1 MGGAQRC
8 SDVPFLSVPVCCSPR
23 CHLPLPVPPA
33 KHPELSQFG
42 APLQVS
48 SGGAQAGQS
57 SLEMSRLLILR
68 ARRTFSK
75 ARRVTTDGGRSS
87 GQEYREE
94 LEGVLADI
102 FVQLRDMCEELAES
116 ICQRR
121 TLLVAE
127 RVEQVEAFR

>member
-1 MGGAQRC
+1 MSC
-8 SDVPFLSVPVCCSPR
+8 LYR
-23 CHLPLPVPPA
+23 CHLSLPVPPA
-33 KHPELSQFG
+33 KHPELSHFG
-42 APLQVS
+42 TPLLLSTV
-48 SGGAQAGQS
+48 GETQAGQS
-57 SLEMSRLLILR
+57 SLDMSRLLILR

-75 ARRVTTDGGRSS
+75 TRRLAVSQDSANGK
-87 GQEYREE
+87 QYREE

-102 FVQLRDMCEELAES
+102 FVQLRDMCEEVGET